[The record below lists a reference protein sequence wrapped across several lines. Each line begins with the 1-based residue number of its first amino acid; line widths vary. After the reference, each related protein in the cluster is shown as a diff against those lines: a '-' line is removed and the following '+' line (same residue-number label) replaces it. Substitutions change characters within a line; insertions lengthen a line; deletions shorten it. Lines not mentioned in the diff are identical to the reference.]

1 MRAKTPAPHTD
12 SPEPEITHHGAALA
26 IGGRDRDHVT
36 EAMLLAAMR
45 AFEPMSSVLRYRVA
59 EKWHACDI
67 MGMRE
72 AIAAAL
78 AVYRSHPRNPAE

>member
-72 AIAAAL
+72 AIAAA
-78 AVYRSHPRNPAE
+78 AGGVPEPPAQPR